1 MSLSRTRVQILNGEE
16 IIDLDELIQFLNG
29 QFIRKGKRKLYYCN
43 YPISFDIET
52 SSFYDH
58 GEKVVITYLWCI
70 AVYDRIY
77 YGRTWDD
84 FMYFMKTLSDGL
96 ELNDKRVLVVYV
108 HNLSYEFQ
116 FIRKLYDWDK
126 VFALSERKVIYARTV
141 TGIEF
146 RCSYLQSNSSLAML
160 GDKLRKPIK
169 KLVGDL
175 DYNLLHTP
183 ETPLTDNGL
192 RKATYENGLP
202 IRRSSRGPIRAVR

>member
-1 MSLSRTRVQILNGEE
+1 MRQNKIRVTISCGEE
-16 IIDLDELIQFLNG
+16 ITDREDILNFLNA
-29 QFIRKGKRKLYYCN
+29 QFIRKGRRKIYYCN

-52 SSFYDH
+52 SSFYDR

-70 AVYDRIY
+70 AIYDRIY
-77 YGRTWDD
+77 YGRTWED
-84 FMYFMKTLSDGL
+84 FMYFMKMLSDGL
-96 ELNDKRVLVVYV
+96 ELSDKKILVIYV

-141 TGIEF
+141 TGLEF

-160 GDKLRKPIK
+160 GDKLRSPIP

-175 DYNLLHTP
+175 DYDIIHTP
-183 ETPLTDNGL
+183 ETPLSEKSYNTPL
-192 RKATYENGLP
+192 TTY
-202 IRRSSRGPIRAVR
+202 S